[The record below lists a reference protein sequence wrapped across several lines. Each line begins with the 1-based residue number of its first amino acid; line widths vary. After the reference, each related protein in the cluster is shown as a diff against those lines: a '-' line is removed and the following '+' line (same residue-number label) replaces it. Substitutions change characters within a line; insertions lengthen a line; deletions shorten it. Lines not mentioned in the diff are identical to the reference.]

1 VSLIEQLFSDEEIM
15 KMGAENIILIS
26 LLEIGN
32 SYDSLRV
39 IEKVL
44 DS

>member
-1 VSLIEQLFSDEEIM
+1 M
-15 KMGAENIILIS
+15 KMEAANIILIS

-32 SYDSLRV
+32 SYDSFRV

-44 DS
+44 GY